1 MQPSAPTSA
10 VAVAEPGGGPAP
22 ADPPPGIACHP
33 VRRPRPRLAAHLRLA
48 KLGMVDYYLS
58 LLVVVSLLPLT
69 GGRTLDAPSWTT
81 LAAFLL
87 GELCLV
93 AAAVAYDDITGYR
106 DGSDAANYGTD
117 AAVRRLARKPLL
129 AGTLTEADALRFARA
144 ALAAGVPCW
153 TTALAL
159 APHRPLWA
167 VLGVAAAGLLV
178 PQYSWGLR
186 LGYHGLQEVFL
197 AAVGWAFVLPL
208 YGLLTGRATALAAVE
223 AFLFGLGPLLFGVY
237 SNTNDIAGDRAVGR
251 PTAACLLSRR
261 GNTVFIGALSA
272 LESAV
277 IVTAAVLGLAPWW
290 FPLTLLPVTGARVA
304 QFTVGMVRGDVL
316 RGRLIGIRA
325 HRILVVALVAAN
337 VLRAAT
343 T

>member
-1 MQPSAPTSA
+1 MEPSAPTSA
-10 VAVAEPGGGPAP
+10 VAVAGPGVGHAP
-22 ADPPPGIACHP
+22 ADPPHP
-33 VRRPRPRLAAHLRLA
+33 LAFQPLRHPRTRLAAYLRLA

-58 LLVVVSLLPLT
+58 LPVVASLT
-69 GGRTLDAPSWTT
+69 GARILHTSSCAT

-93 AAAVAYDDITGYR
+93 GAAVAYDDITGYR

-129 AGTLTEADALRFARA
+129 AGALTEADALRFARA
-144 ALAAGVPCW
+144 ALAAGVLCW
-153 TTALAL
+153 TAVLAL

-167 VLGVAAAGLLV
+167 VLAVAAAGLLV

-208 YGLLTGRATALAAVE
+208 YGLLTGRATAFAAVE

-237 SNTNDIAGDRAVGR
+237 SNMNDIAGDRAVGR

-261 GNTVFIGALSA
+261 GNTVFIAALSA
-272 LESAV
+272 LETAV
-277 IVTAAVLGLAPWW
+277 IATAAVLGIAPWW
-290 FPLTLLPVTGARVA
+290 FPLVLLPVTAARTA

-316 RGRLIGIRA
+316 RGRLLGIRA
-325 HRILVVALVAAN
+325 HRVLVAALLAAN
-337 VLRAAT
+337 LLRAAT
-343 T
+343 S